1 MLPTQRPP
9 AGHAVLSDESAA
21 TYYRRSLDVAN
32 HTGLCMIGRSPAHF
46 RYWVNN
52 PQSDEETKDLAFGR
66 AFHCATLEPDVF
78 AATYVVL
85 PPGAPP
91 VPTARQRAARAPS
104 IESRR
109 AIDWWDM
116 FNAEHRGRTVITAA
130 DDDRVQGMGESIRNH
145 SRAVAGLLV
154 GGRREATLRW
164 VDEET
169 GLECKA
175 RLDNLE
181 PSEFGLDLKKTRD
194 ASPEAFARSIASYQY
209 DQQAAHY
216 CAGARAV
223 FSALKHFIFLACEDY
238 PPYVCQPYFLDPMA
252 EERGMNLRRRRMRVQ
267 AECLRTGVWPGYSQR
282 IEQISLPSYA
292 YYGIEEQQ

>member
-1 MLPTQRPP
+1 MLPATQPP
-9 AGHAVLSDESAA
+9 ADNFVSDEPAS
-21 TYYRRSLDVAN
+21 TYYKRSLDVAN
-32 HTGLCMIGRSPAHF
+32 HTGLCQIGRSPAHF
-46 RYWVNN
+46 RHWVEN
-52 PQSDEETKDLAFGR
+52 PHSDEDSAALAFGR

-91 VPTARQRAARAPS
+91 PPTARQRAARSPS

-109 AIDWWDM
+109 AIDWWDV
-116 FNAEHRGRTVITAA
+116 FGANNRGKTIISSA
-130 DDDRVQGMGESIRNH
+130 DYDRVQGMGESIRNH

-154 GGRREATLRW
+154 GGQREATLRW
-164 VDEET
+164 TDEET
-169 GLECKA
+169 GVACKA
-175 RLDNLE
+175 RLDSLE
-181 PSEFGLDLKKTRD
+181 PGEFALDLKKSRD
-194 ASPEAFARSIASYQY
+194 ASPEAFARSIMTYQY

-216 CAGARAV
+216 CAGTRAIGRPV
-223 FSALKHFIFLACEDY
+223 KHFIFLACEDT

-292 YYGIEEQQ
+292 YYGTEEQS